1 MYQLDR
7 HNNYHRL
14 EGFYFPHHED
24 PRVPL
29 KNSLV
34 DGELVLD
41 VDPQTKKVRE
51 PLLSLPGSLT
61 LNVISI
67 GNFAVSVF

>member
-1 MYQLDR
+1 MDFDVYQLDR
-7 HNNYHRL
+7 HNNYYKL
-14 EGFYFPHHED
+14 DGLYFPHHED

-41 VDPQTKKVRE
+41 VDPQTGKARD
-51 PLLSLPGSLT
+51 
-61 LNVISI
+61 LNSPSQN
-67 GNFAVSVF
+67 GL